1 MSLNGGA
8 HNREP
13 TMSTRV
19 ALLED
24 DPGYRAGLAGLL
36 SAEPG
41 FEVVAVFDAV
51 APFLRAVREDDAP
64 WDLVISD
71 LGLPDGK
78 GVDAIRE
85 VKRAAPTVTVVAVT
99 VFEDP
104 DTILEAICAGADGYL
119 LKRTGAKEVVAQIRV
134 VLAGGSPLTPAVAR
148 TVVGMLRRPPAPV
161 PAAGELD
168 LSEREREVL
177 RLLAEGLLYKQVAA
191 ALDLSVE
198 TVKTYVRRIYRKLQV
213 QTVAQ
218 AVHHAMRRGQI

>member
-1 MSLNGGA
+1 
-8 HNREP
+8 
-13 TMSTRV
+13 MSTRI

-24 DPGYRAGLAGLL
+24 DPRYRAGLADLL
-36 SAEPG
+36 AAQPG
-41 FEVVAVFDAV
+41 FEVVSVFDAV
-51 APFLRAVREDDAP
+51 KPFLAAMGELDAP

-85 VKRAAPTVTVVAVT
+85 VKRLAPTVTVVAVT

-119 LKRTGAKEVVAQIRV
+119 LKRAGAEEVVSQIRV
-134 VLAGGSPLTPAVAR
+134 VLAGGSPLTPAVAK
-148 TVVGMLRRPPAPV
+148 TVVGLLRGPRSRPPA
-161 PAAGELD
+161 EDLE

-177 RLLAEGLLYKQVAA
+177 RLLAEGLVYKQVAA

-213 QTVAQ
+213 HTVAQ
-218 AVHHAMRRGQI
+218 AVHRAVRRGQI

>member
-1 MSLNGGA
+1 
-8 HNREP
+8 
-13 TMSTRV
+13 MSTRI

-24 DPGYRAGLAGLL
+24 DPRYRAGLADLL
-36 SAEPG
+36 SVEPG

-51 APFLRAVREDDAP
+51 KPFLEAVREEEAP

-85 VKRAAPTVTVVAVT
+85 VKRVAPTVTVVAVT

-119 LKRTGAKEVVAQIRV
+119 LKRTGAEEVVAQIRV
-134 VLAGGSPLTPAVAR
+134 VLAGGSPLTPAVAK
-148 TVVGMLRRPPAPV
+148 TVVGLLRGPHAPV
-161 PAAGELD
+161 HAPGELD

-191 ALDLSVE
+191 ALELSVE

-218 AVHHAMRRGQI
+218 AVHRAMRRGQI

>member
-1 MSLNGGA
+1 
-8 HNREP
+8 
-13 TMSTRV
+13 MSTRI

-24 DPGYRAGLAGLL
+24 DPRYREGLARLL
-36 SAEPG
+36 AAQPG
-41 FEVVAVFDAV
+41 FEVSAVFDAV
-51 APFLRAVREDDAP
+51 RPFLETARVQDAP
-64 WDLVISD
+64 WDLVVSD
-71 LGLPDGK
+71 LGLPDGR

-85 VKRAAPTVTVVAVT
+85 VKRLAPTVTVVAVT

-119 LKRTGAKEVVAQIRV
+119 LKRAGAEEVVAQIRI
-134 VLAGGSPLTPAVAR
+134 VLAGGSPLTPAVAK
-148 TVVGMLRRPPAPV
+148 TVVALLRGPRSRPPV
-161 PAAGELD
+161 EGLD

-177 RLLAEGLLYKQVAA
+177 RLLAEGLVYKQVAA

-218 AVHHAMRRGQI
+218 AVHRAMRHGQL

>member
-1 MSLNGGA
+1 M
-8 HNREP
+8 
-13 TMSTRV
+13 TTRI

-24 DPGYRAGLAGLL
+24 DPRYRAGLAELL

-41 FEVVAVFDAV
+41 FEVVAVFGAVKPFLDAV
-51 APFLRAVREDDAP
+51 HADEAP

-71 LGLPDGK
+71 LGLPDGT
-78 GVDAIRE
+78 GVEAIRE
-85 VKRAAPTVTVVAVT
+85 VKRAAPTVTAVAVT

-119 LKRTGAKEVVAQIRV
+119 LKRTGAEEVVAQIRV
-134 VLAGGSPLTPAVAR
+134 VLAGGSPLTPAVAK
-148 TVVGMLRRPPAPV
+148 TVVGLLREPKTSVAQ
-161 PAAGELD
+161 ADELD

-177 RLLAEGLLYKQVAA
+177 RLLAEGLVYKQVAA

-213 QTVAQ
+213 RTVAQ
-218 AVHHAMRRGQI
+218 AVHRAVRRGQI